1 MAYSTEEKG
10 EYMKYMATE
19 YMSSEHSMSETDE
32 EADGD
37 LSGSDT
43 EGNRV
48 KVFSVSTLPWRSA
61 QLGDLM
67 HRLDR
72 KFNRR
77 RSAKSTNMTLQRQN
91 RGIVSSRPAP
101 EDAPPFALA

>member
-1 MAYSTEEKG
+1 MYSAEEKG

-37 LSGSDT
+37 LSGSYT
-43 EGNRV
+43 ERNRV

-72 KFNRR
+72 KFKRMQ
-77 RSAKSTNMTLQRQN
+77 SAKSTNMTLRRQN
-91 RGIVSSRPAP
+91 RSIVSTRPAP
-101 EDAPPFALA
+101 EDASSFALP